1 MYNRITFNYD
11 GIITKGILLAECDFI
26 ETISVPVEKKF
37 LFFKYYSKD
46 IDKRKFK
53 VYIVFIPWKHALKD
67 IVFISEGQILSIDRV
82 EDDNWINIDSYI
94 SKFVKEEPY
103 YCEYE
108 IENFNGYKFIY
119 DDNEFIANIRNGLKK
134 YCLET
139 LYNNLP
145 SIIEEEFD
153 EDTAIRDNPMF
164 LTGKEIEGKGT
175 GFIELQYCKRN
186 LPRLIA
192 LNKINHWEKESLYI
206 DVPCALSIFLDQYFD
221 IFKSVN
227 KNLDVF
233 SPEYFTLKQVREL
246 RERLLEL
253 KPIDYRILVQWLDV
267 CIDKGY
273 SMYFLGV

>member
-26 ETISVPVEKKF
+26 ETISVEKKF
-37 LFFKYYSKD
+37 LFFKYYSKG

-53 VYIVFIPWKHALKD
+53 MYIVFIPWKHALKD
-67 IVFISEGQILSIDRV
+67 IVFISEEQILSIDRV

-94 SKFVKEEPY
+94 SKFVKEKPY
-103 YCEYE
+103 YCKYE

-153 EDTAIRDNPMF
+153 EDTANRDNPMF

-192 LNKINHWEKESLYI
+192 LNKINHWEKDSLYI

-233 SPEYFTLKQVREL
+233 SPEYFTLKQVTEL

-253 KPIDYRILVQWLDV
+253 KPIDYRILVQWLDI

>member
-37 LFFKYYSKD
+37 LFFKYYSKGA
-46 IDKRKFK
+46 DKRKFK
-53 VYIVFIPWKHALKD
+53 MYIIFIPWKHAMKD
-67 IVFISEGQILSIDRV
+67 IVFISEEQILSIDRV

-164 LTGKEIEGKGT
+164 LTGKEIEGQGT

-192 LNKINHWEKESLYI
+192 LNKINHWEKDSLYI

-233 SPEYFTLKQVREL
+233 SPEYFTLTQVIEL

-253 KPIDYRILVQWLDV
+253 KPIDYKILASWLDV

>member
-26 ETISVPVEKKF
+26 ETISVEKKF
-37 LFFKYYSKD
+37 LFFKYRSKG

-53 VYIVFIPWKHALKD
+53 MYIVFIPWKHALKD
-67 IVFISEGQILSIDRV
+67 IVFISEEQILSIDRV
-82 EDDNWINIDSYI
+82 EDDNWIKIDSYV
-94 SKFVKEEPY
+94 SKFIKEEPY
-103 YCEYE
+103 YCEYQ

-134 YCLET
+134 YCLDT

-145 SIIEEEFD
+145 SIIEEEFY
-153 EDTAIRDNPMF
+153 EDTAIRNNPMF
-164 LTGKEIEGKGT
+164 LTGKEIEGQGT

-192 LNKINHWEKESLYI
+192 LNKINHWEKDSLYI

-227 KNLDVF
+227 KNLEDVY
-233 SPEYFTLKQVREL
+233 SPEYFTLKQVTEL

-253 KPIDYRILVQWLDV
+253 KPIDYKILVQWLDV

>member
-1 MYNRITFNYD
+1 M
-11 GIITKGILLAECDFI
+11 
-26 ETISVPVEKKF
+26 
-37 LFFKYYSKD
+37 
-46 IDKRKFK
+46 
-53 VYIVFIPWKHALKD
+53 YIVFIPWKHALKD
-67 IVFISEGQILSIDRV
+67 IVFISERQILSIDRV
-82 EDDNWINIDSYI
+82 VDDNWINIDSYI

-119 DDNEFIANIRNGLKK
+119 DDNEFIANIRNGLTK

-164 LTGKEIEGKGT
+164 LTYKEIEGQGT

-186 LPRLIA
+186 LPRSIA
-192 LNKINHWEKESLYI
+192 LNKINYWEKDSLYI

-227 KNLDVF
+227 KNLEDVY
-233 SPEYFTLKQVREL
+233 SPEYFTLKQVIEL

-253 KPIDYRILVQWLDV
+253 TPIDYRILVRWLDV